1 MEEVQ
6 AFGVDQKVG
15 QASGDPKKVGEH
27 KKEGIWLLSLHF
39 FLPKKSGRGPIT
51 YILCSSSV

>member
-6 AFGVDQKVG
+6 AFEVDQKVG

-39 FLPKKSGRGPIT
+39 YLPKKVEGGQ
-51 YILCSSSV
+51 

>member
-6 AFGVDQKVG
+6 TFEVDQKVG

-39 FLPKKSGRGPIT
+39 FLPKKVEGGAIT
-51 YILCSSSV
+51 YILCSSSI

>member
-6 AFGVDQKVG
+6 AFEVDQKVE
-15 QASGDPKKVGEH
+15 QASGDPKKVGGN

-39 FLPKKSGRGPIT
+39 YLPKKVEGGQ
-51 YILCSSSV
+51 

>member
-6 AFGVDQKVG
+6 AFEVDQKVG

-27 KKEGIWLLSLHF
+27 KKEGIWLQSLH
-39 FLPKKSGRGPIT
+39 FLPKKA